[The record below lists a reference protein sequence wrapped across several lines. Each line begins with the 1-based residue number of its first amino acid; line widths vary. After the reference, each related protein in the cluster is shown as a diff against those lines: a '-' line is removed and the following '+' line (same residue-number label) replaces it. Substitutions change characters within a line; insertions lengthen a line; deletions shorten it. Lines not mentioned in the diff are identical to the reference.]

1 MIGAIVGDIAGS
13 GTGSFTA
20 NSVMFLAVGQSLME
34 CGGKCKDLTARVKD
48 NASRLMKSVYQEKA
62 SEMRFNRISCLMPL
76 AYFARSYREIRQLT
90 SLIMT
95 VIPGSTLEDAYVA
108 ELEVAQVF
116 KYLRFLSFKSYK
128 KAFLPKRF
136 IISRKTGEYI
146 GEIDKA
152 FRASRSFSE
161 AITEAKATSDPCN
174 MAAVAGALAEPYH
187 GVPVSFRI
195 MALEILGPELADLFE
210 RIETF
215 AEPRVSTYV
224 PDDVKPGIDHYDAGR
239 FSLSYRKYLKR
250 YLGNPKDFRMSDPIC
265 IESSRI
271 DLSQLKQEEEND

>member
-13 GTGSFTA
+13 GTGCFTA

-34 CGGKCKDLTARVKD
+34 CDGNYRILPEKVKV
-48 NASRLMKSVYQEKA
+48 NSASLMEVVFHEKA
-62 SEMRFNRISCLMPL
+62 SEMSFNRISCMMPL
-76 AYFARSYREIRQLT
+76 AYFAESYREIRQLS

-108 ELEVAQVF
+108 ELEVAEVF
-116 KYLRFLSFKSYK
+116 KYLRFLSFKSFK
-128 KAFLPKRF
+128 KAFSPKRF
-136 IISRKTGEYI
+136 TLSRKTGEYL

-152 FRASRSFSE
+152 FRASKSFAE

-187 GVPVSFRI
+187 GVPVSFRTR
-195 MALEILGPELADLFE
+195 ALEILGPELADLFE

-250 YLGNPKDFRMSDPIC
+250 YLGNPKDFYMSDPIEC
-265 IESSRI
+265 GSAKI
-271 DLSQLKQEEEND
+271 DLSALNKEEKDE